1 MMIDAMEN
9 QPIDIETRW
18 AAQLFLEHET
28 IVWEYGVALATPT
41 INISYGESTLGWW
54 NPTTNTISISSHLIK
69 TEAWDI
75 VLEVLKHE
83 MAHQYVSTFHDNA
96 DIHGHYFKLACK
108 KLGVH
113 RAFVTG
119 TKEYNQQ
126 LQEFKGELPA
136 DAQKMLRKVEKLMA
150 LGQSNNQAEAQ
161 AASRKANYLLNKYN
175 LQRINAGD
183 ADPNIRYL
191 TICHKKKRIE
201 TIQKSLLAVL
211 RDYYYVNCVTS
222 RTYHAYDD
230 TVYRS
235 IVLVG
240 RKEALIV
247 AEYVY
252 HFLLDTGRAL
262 WQDFKRKQGAKRNEK
277 VSFDMGFTAGIKDN
291 HELMFADSKIKLNGD
306 PSLPVT
312 LTRALMAQNHEENRQ
327 EESRLFPRL
336 RSGRY
341 GRHQSSSGAF
351 KEGFK
356 NGKNTHVNKGVTS
369 RGAGITGLLV
379 GSG

>member
-1 MMIDAMEN
+1 MEN
-9 QPIDIETRW
+9 QPLDIETRW
-18 AAQLFLEHET
+18 AAQLCLEHEALA
-28 IVWEYGVALATPT
+28 WRYGVSLATPT
-41 INISYGESTLGWW
+41 INISSGESSLGLW
-54 NPTTNTISISSHLIK
+54 NFKTNTISISSHLIK
-69 TEAWDI
+69 TQAWDI

-83 MAHQYVSTFHDNA
+83 MAHQYVSTFYDNA

-119 TKEYNQQ
+119 KKDYNQR

-175 LQRINAGD
+175 LARINAGEG
-183 ADPNIRYL
+183 DPNIGYL
-191 TICHKKKRIE
+191 TICHRKKRIE
-201 TIQKSLLAVL
+201 SIQKALSAVL
-211 RDYYYVNCVTS
+211 RDYYYVNCVIS

-230 TVYRS
+230 TVYKS
-235 IVLVG
+235 IVLIG

-252 HFLLDTGRAL
+252 YFLLDTGRAL
-262 WQDFKRKQGAKRNEK
+262 WQNFKSKQGAKRNEK
-277 VSFDMGFTAGIKDN
+277 ISFDMGFTAGIRDN
-291 HELMFADSKIKLNGD
+291 HELMFADSKIKIKGD
-306 PSLPVT
+306 QSLPVKV
-312 LTRALMAQNHEENRQ
+312 TRELMAQNHEENRR

-336 RSGRY
+336 RSGQY

-356 NGKNTHVNKGVTS
+356 NGKNTHINKGVTS
-369 RGAGITGLLV
+369 SGAGVAGLLA

>member
-1 MMIDAMEN
+1 MEN

-18 AAQLFLEHET
+18 AAQLCLEHEALA
-28 IVWEYGVALATPT
+28 WRYGVSLATPT
-41 INISYGESTLGWW
+41 INISSGESLLGWW
-54 NPTTNTISISSHLIK
+54 DFKIHTISISSHLIK
-69 TEAWDI
+69 TQAWDI

-83 MAHQYVSTFHDNA
+83 MAHQYVSTFYDNA
-96 DIHGHYFKLACK
+96 DSHGHYFKLACK

-119 TKEYNQQ
+119 KKDYNQR
-126 LQEFKGELPA
+126 LQEFKGDLSA

-175 LQRINAGD
+175 LARIKEGEG
-183 ADPNIRYL
+183 DPNIGYL

-201 TIQKSLLAVL
+201 SIQKAILAVL

-230 TVYRS
+230 TVYKS
-235 IVLVG
+235 IVLIG

-252 HFLLDTGRAL
+252 YFLLDTGRTL
-262 WQDFKRKQGAKRNEK
+262 WQDFKHKQGGKRNEK
-277 VSFDMGFTAGIKDN
+277 ISFDMGFTAGIKDN
-291 HELMFADSKIKLNGD
+291 HELMFADSKIKIKGD
-306 PSLPVT
+306 LSLPVNV
-312 LTRALMAQNHEENRQ
+312 TRSLMEQNHEENRQ

-341 GRHQSSSGAF
+341 GRHQSLSGAF

-356 NGKNTHVNKGVTS
+356 NGKNTHVSKGLTS
-369 RGAGITGLLV
+369 CGSGVSGLLS